1 MGIGEWCAGK
11 ARQAWWATTDLW
23 KLIWACRAPF
33 VAIAAGGLL
42 IAQTDQA
49 RDIVIATS
57 SPKEGGLPIPLAVLL
72 WASMGW
78 YWSRI
83 TLEFMKGEAA
93 RSPVP
98 VDPEVAAWGW
108 APGWRCFWSDHLPR
122 LIGAAA
128 IFSVAV
134 AFWRAHNVY
143 ARYGDFAS
151 AAIFLRQAAFYLVA
165 TGVFYAVVAYRKE
178 LMEWVVG
185 SRRGDRWRRNL
196 VPERAPLRQFNDIA
210 PLAKWILYLSVLGS
224 PVFFLLFAFVPIQT
238 AALLGSAVAVI
249 LVGLALAVAA
259 PSFLVIWSI
268 RTRMPLLGT
277 ACVLFFVMP
286 WLFGDNHD
294 VRTCRALQSAGNAG
308 KACVDKDY
316 ADRPFVRDVFN
327 AWYEAN
333 KKITKPIEG
342 PGTSAVAPPMIVV
355 ATAGGASRAAYFTTQ
370 VLGEIASR
378 EENFAERLFL
388 LSGVSGGSLGATVF
402 RSLVE
407 VKRRSSVDKEG
418 MVGLMKDAAKD
429 GDTFIDH
436 DFLAPALGVGFYVDA
451 PYSAVSFLR
460 SRWAPYDRA
469 AALEKAWEAAWLESG
484 ISHTGAKFEWSDG
497 LTRTFTKE
505 AKRPWPILA
514 LNGTSV
520 EKGKRIITSNVRFAI
535 DNYRSQRNL
544 SGGINR
550 YDALEI
556 VQSDI
561 PISTAVTMSARFPI
575 ISPSGSMRDKDG
587 KLVTRVV
594 DGGLFENFG
603 AVLADEVLRYFVERI
618 SEAQEP
624 EHRMLVMPI
633 AILISSDPSLDKLE
647 LQGGTASRKV
657 NPDCLPMATE
667 PVLHPG
673 NGWPECPVDTA
684 AKLMPVVVDPATAL
698 YDGRTARGELAAT
711 ALRDRIVETKT
722 MVRDRLIAD
731 VKDEALVN
739 RRTGVADN
747 DDFFHFR
754 QCRVPDSKSPTMS
767 WHDSGTAWKA
777 MRRMLGLD
785 AEPNGQIADPCGNK
799 VEFFRLCVRLA
810 RLSGDA
816 TGDEEA
822 TRSCEAK
829 WPRPE
834 NWECRPADNGPP
846 RIFCGPTWAAVA
858 RHSSLDTGT
867 LRRHSPGEEN
877 GHASRRGARR
887 GRRPKDPRGRDRRRP
902 RARCLAIG
910 LAVFDPSNN
919 RAGCPRP
926 THGAAAA
933 RSPRTSDRAPPCRPA
948 SGNARAVGPKISEMR
963 IVLMMPQVRGR
974 DH

>member
-460 SRWAPYDRA
+460 SRWAPYGGGAGKGMGSSLARKRHFPYRRQVRMVGRLDADLHEGSQTPMAHSCLEWNVRREGQADHHLERSLRHRQLPEPEKSVWRHQSIRCARNRPVRYPHQHRRDDECTLSDNFAVRLNARQGRQAGDASRRRRAVREFWRGIGGRGPSLLRRKNLGSAGAGAQDAGHADRHPDQQRS
-469 AALEKAWEAAWLESG
+469 LSG
-484 ISHTGAKFEWSDG
+484 QA
-497 LTRTFTKE
+497 RTSG
-505 AKRPWPILA
+505 R
-514 LNGTSV
+514 NGV
-520 EKGKRIITSNVRFAI
+520 EKGQSGLPADGDGTS
-535 DNYRSQRNL
+535 
-544 SGGINR
+544 
-550 YDALEI
+550 
-556 VQSDI
+556 
-561 PISTAVTMSARFPI
+561 ST
-575 ISPSGSMRDKDG
+575 
-587 KLVTRVV
+587 
-594 DGGLFENFG
+594 
-603 AVLADEVLRYFVERI
+603 
-618 SEAQEP
+618 
-624 EHRMLVMPI
+624 
-633 AILISSDPSLDKLE
+633 
-647 LQGGTASRKV
+647 
-657 NPDCLPMATE
+657 
-667 PVLHPG
+667 PG
-673 NGWPECPVDTA
+673 QW
-684 AKLMPVVVDPATAL
+684 
-698 YDGRTARGELAAT
+698 
-711 ALRDRIVETKT
+711 
-722 MVRDRLIAD
+722 
-731 VKDEALVN
+731 
-739 RRTGVADN
+739 
-747 DDFFHFR
+747 
-754 QCRVPDSKSPTMS
+754 
-767 WHDSGTAWKA
+767 
-777 MRRMLGLD
+777 
-785 AEPNGQIADPCGNK
+785 
-799 VEFFRLCVRLA
+799 LA
-810 RLSGDA
+810 RVSSRYGGEAHAGGRRSGD
-816 TGDEEA
+816 
-822 TRSCEAK
+822 
-829 WPRPE
+829 
-834 NWECRPADNGPP
+834 
-846 RIFCGPTWAAVA
+846 
-858 RHSSLDTGT
+858 SL
-867 LRRHSPGEEN
+867 
-877 GHASRRGARR
+877 
-887 GRRPKDPRGRDRRRP
+887 
-902 RARCLAIG
+902 
-910 LAVFDPSNN
+910 V
-919 RAGCPRP
+919 
-926 THGAAAA
+926 
-933 RSPRTSDRAPPCRPA
+933 
-948 SGNARAVGPKISEMR
+948 
-963 IVLMMPQVRGR
+963 
-974 DH
+974 